1 VLLAVVAI
9 VAAAAS
15 SVLSSGCG
23 GESRQT
29 LKLLYAGS
37 MIVPFER
44 LAADFQA
51 RHPDVKVLTE
61 SHGSVQCIRQVTEL
75 HRRFDVLVSA
85 DYSLMPPMMYDVED
99 EASGR
104 PYADWTIRFATNRIV
119 LAYTD
124 RSEAVDELTE
134 DNWYEILT
142 RPEVRFG
149 IADPRFDAAGY
160 RSLMVLQLA
169 EGYYDDP
176 IILENLAMAG
186 FSTPVVG
193 EREDDLDVIIV
204 PELLETVRGGPLV
217 LRGSS
222 VQLLP
227 LLQSGDVDYALEYE
241 SVARQHGLEY
251 LELPPQIDL
260 GDPEYADLYA
270 SVEVRID
277 MQRFKTV
284 KPVFRGE
291 VIGYG
296 VTIPTNAPDAPAA
309 EQFVEFLLGPAGRRI
324 MGEAYQPLIEPPAAD
339 RLDDLPAA
347 LRALVV
353 DPGASPAGT
362 APSAATSPA
371 GANPSSEAATSP
383 SAAGASPTATPSD
396 GSADE

>member
-1 VLLAVVAI
+1 MDRRTRPLFCVVIAAVAI
-9 VAAAAS
+9 LAAAAS

-44 LAADFQA
+44 LAADFQEG
-51 RHPDVKVLTE
+51 HPDVEVLTE

-99 EASGR
+99 DATGR

-124 RSEAVDELTE
+124 KSEGGDELTAE
-134 DNWYEILT
+134 NWYDILT
-142 RPEVRFG
+142 RPDVRFG

-186 FSTPVVG
+186 FSTPVVSQ
-193 EREDDLDVIIV
+193 REGDLDVIIV
-204 PELLETVRGGPLV
+204 PELLETVRGGNLV

-227 LLQSGDVDYALEYE
+227 LLESGDVDYALEYE
-241 SVARQHGLEY
+241 SVARQHGLRY

-296 VTIPTNAPDAPAA
+296 ITIPTNAPDAPAA
-309 EQFVEFLLGPAGRRI
+309 EQFVAFLLGPTGRRI
-324 MGEAYQPLIEPPAAD
+324 MHDAYQPLIEPPVAD
-339 RLDDLPAA
+339 RPAELPAA
-347 LRALVV
+347 LRTLVTGPV
-353 DPGASPAGT
+353 PSPA
-362 APSAATSPA
+362 AP
-371 GANPSSEAATSP
+371 
-383 SAAGASPTATPSD
+383 AS

>member
-1 VLLAVVAI
+1 MSCVLLAAVAI
-9 VAAAAS
+9 LAAAAS

-23 GESRQT
+23 DQSRQT

-44 LAADFQA
+44 LAADFQEL
-51 RHPDVKVLTE
+51 HPDVRVLTE
-61 SHGSVQCIRQVTEL
+61 SHGSVQCIRQITEL
-75 HRRFDVLVSA
+75 GRRFDVLVSA

-99 EASGR
+99 EATGR

-124 RSEAVDELTE
+124 KSEGAAELTAE
-134 DNWYEILT
+134 NWYDILT
-142 RPEVRFG
+142 RPDVRFG

-186 FSTPVVG
+186 FSTPVVSRRAG
-193 EREDDLDVIIV
+193 DLDVIIV
-204 PELLETVRGGPLV
+204 PELLETLRGGTLV

-227 LLQSGDVDYALEYE
+227 LLKSGDVDYALEYE

-296 VTIPTNAPDAPAA
+296 VTVPTNAPDAPAA
-309 EQFVEFLLGPAGRRI
+309 EQFVAFLLGPTGRRI
-324 MGEAYQPLIEPPAAD
+324 MHDAYQPLIEPPVVD
-339 RLDDLPAA
+339 RPAGLPAV

-353 DPGASPAGT
+353 RSGASPA
-362 APSAATSPA
+362 AAASPSAATSPA
-371 GANPSSEAATSP
+371 GADPSSEAAASP
-383 SAAGASPTATPSD
+383 SSAVPSD
-396 GSADE
+396 GSEDE